1 MVLIIKR
8 CGTDPDQKKISFT
21 PEQRRQAPGTN
32 LPIVATLLSL
42 EQPPLAWT
50 PAASRRADETLHVR
64 ALAADLC
71 GSLLADL
78 DSPSFVPAAHTAGY
92 PHNLVRP
99 AYELALGACGL
110 QGRLELLVDLRAQ
123 QQLHGVRFPR
133 EGRPGGSIGFVRA
146 PRAAVTSRG
155 PASPL
160 AAGVSAGAL
169 AGGASREAV
178 GAADGEAACHALDSA
193 LRAELCD
200 ATRALALTPAAEVA
214 AAEAAQGWASGP
226 ADFVA
231 VRAHVAAVDQILRAP
246 RTPDEDHL
254 LCAIAH
260 VEAARAAVGGP
271 AMRAFVARA
280 PSAASTAAVT
290 AARSRVAAATAAVAP
305 GAGCLS
311 SGEGAA
317 PESPSA
323 WPWPTRALTSPACDS
338 QPPSFTGGFVSYA
351 STDTC

>member
-1 MVLIIKR
+1 M
-8 CGTDPDQKKISFT
+8 SFT
-21 PEQRRQAPGTN
+21 PEQRRLAPGTN

-78 DSPSFVPAAHTAGY
+78 DSPSFAPAAHTAGY

-133 EGRPGGSIGFVRA
+133 EGRPGGSVGFVRT

-155 PASPL
+155 PGSLL
-160 AAGVSAGAL
+160 AASAL
-169 AGGASREAV
+169 GGAPVGGARGEAEGGAD
-178 GAADGEAACHALDSA
+178 GAAACRELDAA

-200 ATRALALTPAAEVA
+200 ATRVLALTPAAEVA

-246 RTPDEDHL
+246 RTPDEDRL

-280 PSAASTAAVT
+280 PPAASAAAVS
-290 AARSRVAAATAAVAP
+290 AARSRVAAATAAVVP
-305 GAGCLS
+305 GAG
-311 SGEGAA
+311 GVAGGAGAA
-317 PESPSA
+317 PESPSK
-323 WPWPTRALTSPACDS
+323 WPWPTRALASPA
-338 QPPSFTGGFVSYA
+338 G
-351 STDTC
+351 DTLPL